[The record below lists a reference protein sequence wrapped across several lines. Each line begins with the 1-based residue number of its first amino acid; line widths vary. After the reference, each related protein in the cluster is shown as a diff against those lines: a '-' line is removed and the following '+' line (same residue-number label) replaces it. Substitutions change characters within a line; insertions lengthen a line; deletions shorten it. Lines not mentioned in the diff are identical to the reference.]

1 MTKTFILQNQEIQ
14 ISFLKFVVYDLSG
27 KLFKFWIYVSQT
39 CLTAWN
45 QWKTA
50 ASQNVSACSIS
61 KNINDFILF
70 HLCFN
75 SSFLFL
81 FTVPVFPPVIGKLS
95 CWTHA
100 PINHNCPY
108 GFMWAVWGQKNGKLL
123 WCKKVVCTKCQG
135 RRPVSEFLE
144 WKCECMFLRACC
156 EQEVATNTQ
165 PAKVK

>member
-1 MTKTFILQNQEIQ
+1 MDNNDIHNYLCNYQQLMCKSNSKSKKAELKLYTLKMTKTFILQNQQIQ

-123 WCKKVVCTKCQG
+123 
-135 RRPVSEFLE
+135 
-144 WKCECMFLRACC
+144 
-156 EQEVATNTQ
+156 
-165 PAKVK
+165 